1 MKANI
6 LDVILSKYARKGKY
20 TRAGAKD
27 VRLLCKTINSLML
40 LNERGCSE
48 ILDNEISAIM
58 LTLEQ
63 AFLGKLPRDNKI

>member
-1 MKANI
+1 MKE
-6 LDVILSKYARKGKY
+6 LV
-20 TRAGAKD
+20 
-27 VRLLCKTINSLML
+27 
-40 LNERGCSE
+40 SE